1 MIPMNLHQTGA
12 LRSLTLLAATA
23 ALGGVAMGQD
33 VTGDGVGKPLGA
45 VTADDLLDGVGIEQ
59 HLEAMLPLDAA
70 FQSAA
75 GSGVAL
81 GDYFDGERPTI
92 LTLNYV
98 DCPQLCSMQL
108 SQLTEAMASID
119 LSLGE
124 DYRVLTVSIDPR
136 DTPEKAAGAEE
147 RYLSDYLFI
156 SDKQD
161 IARPDAAGGWSYLV
175 GDKLEIDRVATTA
188 GFSYRWVESQG
199 EYAHQAATILC
210 SPRGQI
216 TRYLPGL
223 GLESPETLRTALLEA
238 GEGKIGTLFENAF
251 LNCLIFDSTTG
262 QYTTDA
268 IMLLKIAAALT
279 AMSVAGGVFFLRRG
293 EAQQGSSGAPATGAV
308 GGDPSN

>member
-1 MIPMNLHQTGA
+1 MFPMNLQQKGA
-12 LRSLTLLAATA
+12 LRPLTLLAATA
-23 ALGGVAMGQD
+23 ALGVVAMGQD
-33 VTGDGVGKPLGA
+33 VSGEGLAKPLGA

-59 HLEAMLPLDAA
+59 HLEAMLPLNAT
-70 FQSAA
+70 FLGA
-75 GSGVAL
+75 GGDDVAL

-108 SQLTEAMASID
+108 SKLTEAMAAID
-119 LSLGE
+119 LNLGE

-136 DTPEKAAGAEE
+136 DTPEKAAGSEE
-147 RYLSDYLFI
+147 RYLSDYVFV

-161 IARPDAAGGWSYLV
+161 ITRPDPAGGWSYLV
-175 GDKLEIDRVATTA
+175 GDKLEIDRVATAA

-210 SPRGQI
+210 SPSGQI
-216 TRYLPGL
+216 TRYLDGTFVP
-223 GLESPETLRTALLEA
+223 PETLRTALLEA

-293 EAQQGSSGAPATGAV
+293 EAQQGPSGTPAAGAV
-308 GGDPSN
+308 GGEPSN

>member
-1 MIPMNLHQTGA
+1 MFPMNLQQMGA
-12 LRSLTLLAATA
+12 LRPLTLLAATA
-23 ALGGVAMGQD
+23 ALGVGAMGQD
-33 VTGDGVGKPLGA
+33 VSGESAQAPLGA
-45 VTADDLLDGVGIEQ
+45 VTADDLLAGVGIEQ
-59 HLEAMLPLDAA
+59 HLEAMLPLDASFLGA
-70 FQSAA
+70 DGAVVS
-75 GSGVAL
+75 L

-98 DCPQLCSMQL
+98 DCPQLCSLQL
-108 SQLTEAMASID
+108 SQLTEAMAAID
-119 LSLGE
+119 LELGD

-136 DTPEKAAGAEE
+136 DTPEKAAGSEE

-156 SDKQD
+156 SEKQD
-161 IARPDAAGGWSYLV
+161 IARVKPGGGWSYLV
-175 GDKLEIDRVATTA
+175 GDKIEIDRVATAA
-188 GFSYRWVESQG
+188 GFSYRWVGSQG

-210 SPRGQI
+210 SPAGQI

-293 EAQQGSSGAPATGAV
+293 EAQQGPSGAPAAGAV
-308 GGDPSN
+308 GGDPIN